1 MANLV
6 KGVWELGQ
14 SGDDLGLAANTEHE
28 TEKLCDR
35 IMILPHPE
43 TDSSVSCPSPW
54 FATITLDTGEHMV
67 QLPCLLNWDH
77 PQEFAIAL
85 PKVPFWDENAS
96 AYVDANAKFA
106 FVIFDSAE
114 GLEIAPLREQI
125 KWDTE
130 GTVKYGV

>member
-1 MANLV
+1 VANLV
-6 KGVWELGQ
+6 KGVWELAQ
-14 SGDDLGLAANTEHE
+14 SGDDLGLAANAEHD

-43 TDSSVSCPSPW
+43 TDQTVNCPSPW
-54 FATITLDTGEHMV
+54 FATITLATGEHMV
-67 QLPCLLNWDH
+67 QIPCLLNWDH
-77 PQEFAIAL
+77 PQEFAVVV
-85 PKVPFWDENAS
+85 PKVSFYDEATTG
-96 AYVDANAKFA
+96 YLEANAKFA

-114 GLEIAPLREQI
+114 GLELAPLREPI